1 MTRRDAPVVG
11 FLHWG
16 NVLEDFLRP
25 NGLTLDDFCRS
36 FRGSWLFSAFD
47 ALRRAGVESVLY
59 VVSIEAE
66 RTERRV
72 HEPTGA
78 PVVVLPAPPTYAAL
92 ARRMQNPYGRTA
104 EETFGRR
111 VFPLRVLRELSP
123 YLATPVRALAR
134 ELRRDG
140 CSAIVTQEYEF
151 PRFDV
156 LALRRPAGV
165 PVFGWFQGGDY
176 RRWRLERLTRPAA
189 MRRAAGLVVGPE
201 AEAARLRSEYSRL
214 PPVARLPNPVDVEL
228 WRPEDG
234 TPARRL
240 LGIPE
245 TARVAVWHG
254 RLEIRK
260 KGLDVLLDAWSRM
273 STPNR
278 VLLLVGSGPDLDE
291 VAERVRDLSD
301 VILVGR
307 LVDDR
312 DELRS
317 LLAAGDV
324 YVFPSRHEGF
334 AVAPV
339 EAAACGLPVV
349 AARVQGVDDAF
360 PGGERSGAVI
370 VPREDAPGLAAAL
383 DGLLADRGRAAELGR
398 RARTRVV
405 QAFSPDAVGADLRR
419 FLLRRP

>member
-1 MTRRDAPVVG
+1 VTRHDAPVVG
-11 FLHWG
+11 LLHWG

-25 NGLTLDDFCRS
+25 NGLTLDDYCRS
-36 FRGSWLFSAFD
+36 FRGSWVFGAVD
-47 ALRRAGVESVLY
+47 ALRTAGVESVLY
-59 VVSIEAE
+59 VISIDAT
-66 RTERRV
+66 RTVRRV

-78 PVVVLPAPPTYAAL
+78 TVVVLPAPRAYATL
-92 ARRMQNPYGRTA
+92 ARRMRNPYGRTA

-111 VFPLRVLRELSP
+111 GPLWAGLRELSP
-123 YLATPVRALAR
+123 YLATPVRALAH

-140 CSAIVTQEYEF
+140 CSALVAQEYEF

-176 RRWRLERLTRPAA
+176 RRWRLERLTRPIA
-189 MRRAAGLVVGPE
+189 MRRAAGLVVASE
-201 AEAARLRSEYSRL
+201 AEADRLRRTYARL
-214 PPVARLPNPVDVEL
+214 PPLARLPNPVDVEL

-234 TPARRL
+234 SAARARL
-240 LGIPE
+240 GVLA

-254 RLEIRK
+254 RVEIRK
-260 KGLDVLLDAWSRM
+260 KGLDVLLDAWGRM
-273 STPNR
+273 TTPGR
-278 VLLLVGSGPDLDE
+278 VLLLVGRGPDLDE
-291 VAERVRDLSD
+291 LAERVRDARD

-312 DELRS
+312 DELRG
-317 LLAAGDV
+317 LLAAGDA

-349 AARVQGVDDAF
+349 AARVRGIDDAF
-360 PGGERSGAVI
+360 PDGEGSGAVI
-370 VPREDAPGLAAAL
+370 VPREDATALAAAL
-383 DGLLADRGRAAELGR
+383 DRLLSDGRLAAELGGRARR
-398 RARTRVV
+398 RAVE
-405 QAFSPDAVGADLRR
+405 AFSPAAVGADLRR